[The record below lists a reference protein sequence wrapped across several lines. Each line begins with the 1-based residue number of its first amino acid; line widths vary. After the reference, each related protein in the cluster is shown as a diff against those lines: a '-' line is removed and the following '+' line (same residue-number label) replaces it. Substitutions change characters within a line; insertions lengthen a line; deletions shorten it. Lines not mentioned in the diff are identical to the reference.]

1 MVNQA
6 LLRQAVEKFRSH
18 YGVAPTAA
26 AYAPGRVEILG
37 NHTDY
42 NQGLVLSAAINFGHF
57 FLAAPAPGPDCRLVA
72 GDLMKEASFSLED
85 PRPVPGSKWASYVMG
100 VAAQLR
106 DRDPGRARPF
116 LGLFLGDVPLGS
128 GLSSSAALEVS
139 TGLAVSALFGID
151 VPPIDLARIGQAAE
165 HKYVGVRTGLLDQIS
180 SLHGKKDALVM
191 SDFRTLEVRNVPLGV
206 DACFLVCNTHA
217 KHSLVDS
224 AYNERREACERAA
237 RFFAERLDHPVS
249 ALRDVSPAELDRH
262 RGALDDVTARRA
274 SHVIGE
280 NDRVL
285 RGAALLGAGRLAE
298 FGSLMYASHASSRYD
313 FENSCEELD
322 ALIDASARMPEV
334 LGARLSGGGFGGS
347 AVMLLAPSAVE
358 GVRAG
363 LVASYRAPLRLALR
377 HAGDRAVGGSAP
389 RGGVKGARPRPP
401 SLLDRLSSRSL

>member
-1 MVNQA
+1 MNQA
-6 LLRQAVEKFRSH
+6 VLSEAVEKFRAH
-18 YGVAPTAA
+18 YRVEPTAA

-42 NQGLVLSAAINFGHF
+42 NEGLVLSAAINFGHF
-57 FLAAPAPGPDCRLVA
+57 FLAAPAPGPDCRVVA
-72 GDLMKEASFSLED
+72 ADLMKEASFRLED

-106 DRDPGRARPF
+106 DRDPARARPF
-116 LGLFLGDVPLGS
+116 LGLFLGNVPLGS

-139 TGLAVSALFGID
+139 TGLAVSALFGIE

-180 SLHGKKDALVM
+180 SLHGKKGALVM
-191 SDFRTLEVRNVPLGV
+191 SDFRTLEVRNVPLGEGG
-206 DACFLVCNTHA
+206 CFLVCNTHA

-224 AYNERREACERAA
+224 AYNERREACERAT
-237 RFFAERLDHPVS
+237 RFFAGRLGHRVT
-249 ALRDVSPAELDRH
+249 ALRDVTPAELAEH
-262 RGALDDVTARRA
+262 RAALDDVTARRA

-280 NDRVL
+280 NERVQ

-322 ALIDASARMPEV
+322 VLVDAAARQPAV

-347 AVMLLAPSAVE
+347 AVMLLPPSAVE
-358 GVRAG
+358 RVRSALLAAYARRFG
-363 LVASYRAPLRLALR
+363 SPCDALVIEPSQGA
-377 HAGDRAVGGSAP
+377 HVVAV
-389 RGGVKGARPRPP
+389 
-401 SLLDRLSSRSL
+401 